1 MPFAFIDLD
10 IMEENTRQLL
20 IRSQQKQVR
29 LATKSIRCRTI
40 LDTLLKESDHI
51 QGLMCFTAPEAV
63 WLSEQGYD
71 DLLIAY
77 PTVHPKHL
85 EAVAREVKKGK
96 RIYLMTD
103 HPEHLQRI
111 NAVGAA
117 LDICLPVCLDLD
129 MSSKFP
135 GIHFGVLRSSVAS
148 VADCK
153 TYLNALKDCPKVA
166 LKGVM
171 GYEAQIA
178 GLGDNVRGQAM
189 KNAVIRKLKARSLKE
204 ITKRRQLVVEL
215 VKSAGH
221 TLDFVNGGGTGSLES
236 TREEEWVTEV
246 TIGSGFYTSTL
257 FDSYVKFRHLPS
269 AAYAIEVVRKPAND
283 IYTCLGGG
291 YVASGSVGTD
301 KAPSVYLPEGAILTK
316 NEMAGEVQTPVV
328 YKGTESLEIGDPVF
342 MRHSK
347 AGELCERFNDLYL
360 ISKGKIV
367 GQVKTYRGEGKS
379 FL

>member
-1 MPFAFIDLD
+1 MPYAFIDLD
-10 IMEENTRQLL
+10 VMEENTKQLL
-20 IRSQQKQVR
+20 IRSQNKLVR

-40 LDTLLKESDHI
+40 LDRLLKESDQI
-51 QGLMCFTAPEAV
+51 QGFMCFTAPEAV

-85 EAVAREVKKGK
+85 EAVAQEVKKGK

-103 HPEHLQRI
+103 RPEHLHRI
-111 NAVGAA
+111 NAAA
-117 LDICLPVCLDLD
+117 TKLDTCLLVCLDLD

-135 GIHFGVLRSSVAS
+135 GIHFGVHRSSVDS
-148 VADCK
+148 VEDCK
-153 TYLNALKDCPKVA
+153 QYLNAFKDCPNIA
-166 LKGVM
+166 LKGIM

-178 GLGDNVRGQAM
+178 GLGDNVRGQAVM
-189 KNAVIRKLKARSLKE
+189 NNIIRRLKSRSIKE
-204 ITKRRQLVVEL
+204 IRKRRQEVVKL
-215 VKSAGH
+215 VKAAGH

-236 TREEEWVTEV
+236 TCQEEWVTEV

-257 FDSYVKFRHLPS
+257 FDSYLKFRHLPA
-269 AAYAIEVVRKPAND
+269 AAYAIEVVRKPEEH

-301 KAPSVYLPEGAILTK
+301 KAPSVYLPEGANLTK
-316 NEMAGEVQTPVV
+316 NEMAGEVQTPIV
-328 YKGTESLEIGDPVF
+328 YKGTLDIGDPVF

-347 AGELCERFNDLYL
+347 AGELCERFNTLYL

-367 GQVKTYRGEGKS
+367 DEVMTYRGEGKS